1 MPDTWIDS
9 TALILTG
16 CRYTTRL
23 TSAPFSHGN
32 RKPTTIANWLSQRLQ
47 ATSALFTREPKTN
60 DYRLGRQYCCLTQN
74 LCPFSVP
81 NNSLHVCSLSI
92 QEWESTSFSK
102 TTSEGSVSQNSLHY
116 QQLSIAALWNKQLE
130 SITCKSDTVVLPNLN
145 YAQGM
150 QCCKSKLIC
159 ARTSLE
165 SCSEIYC
172 IRVYYEEPSGT
183 QVDVESLLLGEE
195 FISNGPGV
203 D

>member
-1 MPDTWIDS
+1 M
-9 TALILTG
+9 
-16 CRYTTRL
+16 
-23 TSAPFSHGN
+23 
-32 RKPTTIANWLSQRLQ
+32 
-47 ATSALFTREPKTN
+47 
-60 DYRLGRQYCCLTQN
+60 
-74 LCPFSVP
+74 
-81 NNSLHVCSLSI
+81 
-92 QEWESTSFSK
+92 
-102 TTSEGSVSQNSLHY
+102 
-116 QQLSIAALWNKQLE
+116 
-130 SITCKSDTVVLPNLN
+130 PNLN